1 MKNKWKRVLSAALV
15 CMMILALLPASALA
29 AEDAETAETEI
40 AAEEET
46 VIPAEDA
53 VIPEEDADVT
63 EPEVPAEDAVIPE
76 EDADVTEPE
85 VPAEDAVIPEE
96 DADVTEPEVPEE
108 EETPAAE
115 PGEPVPVENE
125 EPAAETEEPTETSVP
140 EITSMAIAVGNDT
153 YGEVD
158 SDNIVI
164 TAPGGT
170 LLSDCTVTL
179 TTSEAPNWTVNNSPA
194 AGDLYVS
201 AVSDGSVTL
210 NFNLSYE
217 GVDLNSSDYALT
229 LTSSNDSTWTGGFG
243 STALMTLDGLAAIL
257 ASNDIQLAA
266 GAMNGTSE
274 ERTLL
279 VNRDSANTMLILCA
293 PDAAIYT
300 VTYVVDKDTSIVWD
314 LPAGIAMPVPALALD
329 ADETLNGW
337 YTDSD
342 HTIPL
347 EDNVTVTS
355 SATVYAD
362 ITVAEPTDF
371 LTRLKKHEAVTI
383 ESEEDW
389 AVFVANSSEAVAGQ
403 LVTLGLDIDCG
414 GAKYT
419 SMTFAGNFNG
429 DNHIIYNATFSAAS
443 GSENSGMFDTI
454 GAGQKVCNLIL
465 SDITVNYGT
474 KYSGALVGLLK
485 GSGALVQ
492 NVQVYDCTVY
502 GRGAGAIVGLIEGG
516 GQVKYCASYDCSV
529 RGAAVAGGIA
539 GFTHATITQSCSVN
553 ASCTAIQLNATGGI
567 VGKNVYG
574 GRITS
579 CWTDDTD
586 LYGYRDDWSSDSNC
600 LTKVNSETTIAQ
612 FKEIGLDSNWDLA
625 KGTDTSLNME
635 SCRYRDF

>member
-1 MKNKWKRVLSAALV
+1 MKSKWKRVLSAVLA
-15 CMMILALLPASALA
+15 CMMVLMLFPVGALA
-29 AEDAETAETEI
+29 AEDAAETEI

-53 VIPEEDADVT
+53 EVT
-63 EPEVPAEDAVIPE
+63 EPEDPAEDAVIPE
-76 EDADVTEPE
+76 EGKDTEAE
-85 VPAEDAVIPEE
+85 NPA
-96 DADVTEPEVPEE
+96 E

-217 GVDLNSSDYALT
+217 SVDLNSSDYALT

-314 LPAGIAMPVPALALD
+314 LPAGIAMPVPTLVLD

-429 DNHIIYNATFSAAS
+429 DNHEISNATFSAAS

-454 GAGQKVCNLIL
+454 GAGQKICNLVL
-465 SDITVNYGT
+465 YKITVNYGT
-474 KYSGALVGLLK
+474 TYSGALVGLLK

-539 GFTHATITQSCSVN
+539 GFTHAAITQSCSVN

-574 GRITS
+574 GRITN
-579 CWTDDTD
+579 CWTDNSK
-586 LYGYRDDWSSDSNC
+586 LYGSTDDWSSDSNC
-600 LTKVNSETTIAQ
+600 LAGVNSKTTVAQ
-612 FKEIGLDSNWDLA
+612 FQGIGLDSNWDLA
-625 KGTDTSLNME
+625 QGTDTSLNME
-635 SCRYRDF
+635 NCRYRDF